1 MSVPPAGT
9 PDSAGIFATARGAF
23 AELARAHPDLVREIR
38 CTLIGLPVRMRI
50 AGLALAET
58 LAAPLTHL
66 VRNDDAAPELEIEL
80 WDVAAT
86 GLGAPLTSIAGVL
99 ENEWE
104 IGDETL
110 ATAGPLLA
118 HQLNGVVLCLDRNE
132 RRIVGWIPSHMR
144 LSLHQRGKPL
154 QTILSVWA
162 HDRGAQPVHAG
173 CVARDG
179 AGVLLPGKS
188 GSGKSTAA
196 LAGALGGFDFLSDDL
211 VLFDSSFDLYSFYCS
226 AWLEAEHARH
236 FPSLAILPT
245 HGRRPIEIKALTMPG
260 VTPGVR
266 TASTARLHALALPRI
281 VNRPASRPRR
291 ATRAEALFVLAPS
304 TVLQL
309 HPRSGRRELERL
321 AELTERA
328 PAFWLEL
335 GTDLRK
341 VPEHIDEI
349 LTAAAEVNS

>member
-1 MSVPPAGT
+1 MGT
-9 PDSAGIFATARGAF
+9 QDSAGIFATARAAF
-23 AELARAHPDLVREIR
+23 AETARAQPDLLREIR
-38 CTLIGLPVRMRI
+38 CTLIGLPVRLRI
-50 AGLALAET
+50 VGLELAET

-66 VRNDDAAPELEIEL
+66 LRNDDAAPELEIDL

-86 GLGAPLTSIAGVL
+86 GGSVPVASIAGVF

-118 HQLNGVVLCLDRNE
+118 HQLNGVVLCLHRGA
-132 RRIVGWIPSHMR
+132 RRIVGWIPSHAR

-173 CVARDG
+173 CIARAG

-196 LAGALGGFDFLSDDL
+196 LASALGGFDFLSDDL
-211 VLFDSSFDLYSFYCS
+211 VLFDSAFDLHSFYCS
-226 AWLEAEHARH
+226 AWLEADHARR

-245 HGRRPIEIKALTMPG
+245 PVRLPMEIKALTMPG
-260 VTPGVR
+260 VVPGMR

-281 VNRPASRPRR
+281 VNRPAARPRR
-291 ATRAEALFVLAPS
+291 ASRAEALFVLAPS

-335 GTDLRK
+335 GTDLRR

-349 LTAAAEVNS
+349 LTAAAALR